1 MRPAPNRDRPRRSV
15 LLRRAV
21 LAGLLVAALVAGMVV
36 LVRTSGHPSW
46 FDAGSTGTPAP
57 PVPTRGEQ
65 APPSPAAP
73 TLSLMPTADWHT
85 ASPPGTRIE
94 GYADR
99 TSVLPGASVGL
110 RVAAT
115 AASFTVSAFRM
126 GSYGFEQAA
135 LAWQGGP
142 YPLVAQPDPAFAPD
156 TRTVTA
162 PWQQATTVT
171 ATDWPPGA
179 YLLRLQGADGAQSY
193 VPLTVRSPTTAG
205 RIVLVQ
211 AVTTWQAYNSWGGW
225 SLYHGPDG
233 QGESRAYA
241 VSFDRPYGE
250 QAGAGDFLGNEL
262 PLVTFAEKLGIPL
275 GYATDVDLHD
285 DPGLLAGA
293 FAVVSPGHD
302 EYYSTAMRDALTA
315 ARDAGTNIFFLGA
328 NAVYRHIR
336 LSPTDVGADR
346 LETDY
351 KDAGLDPVTRT
362 DPAESTAQ
370 WRRPPLNRPESD
382 LVGGFYQ
389 CNPGQA
395 NLVVAPTLSWL
406 TDGMGLQPGQELG
419 AIVGPEYDRV
429 DLRVPTP
436 HPLQVLFHSP
446 IRCTGQGGID
456 DASDVTYYTTPSGAA
471 VFDSGTSKWECALDD
486 QACGTGWGDP
496 ATFQV
501 VREVT
506 RRLLMAASLGSIG
519 TTHPAVDTTGGPLG
533 RDDGIGGIAPAGG

>member
-1 MRPAPNRDRPRRSV
+1 MA
-15 LLRRAV
+15 
-21 LAGLLVAALVAGMVV
+21 LVAAAVV
-36 LVRTSGHPSW
+36 LVRESDRPSW
-46 FDAGSTGTPAP
+46 LDAATL
-57 PVPTRGEQ
+57 PTE
-65 APPSPAAP
+65 AAP
-73 TLSLMPTADWHT
+73 TPPTAAAASASLAAPRTVPLSPAADWHT

-99 TSVLPGASVGL
+99 TSVLPGRSVAL
-110 RVAAT
+110 RVSAT
-115 AASFTVSAFRM
+115 AGSFTVSAFRM
-126 GSYGFEQAA
+126 GSYGAEQAA
-135 LAWQGGP
+135 LAWRGGP
-142 YPLVAQPDPAFAPD
+142 YPTVVQPAPVFAPD

-162 PWQQATTVT
+162 PWQASATVT

-179 YLLRLQGADGAQSY
+179 YLLRLEGADGAQSY
-193 VPLTVRSPTTAG
+193 VPLTVRSPTTVG

-211 AVTTWQAYNSWGGW
+211 AVTNWQAYNSWGGS
-225 SLYHGPDG
+225 SLYHGPDRRM
-233 QGESRAYA
+233 ETRSYA
-241 VSFDRPYGE
+241 VSFDRPYAE
-250 QAGAGDFLGNEL
+250 QAGAADFLGNEL

-285 DPGLLAGA
+285 DPRLLVGA
-293 FAVVSPGHD
+293 LAVVSPGHD
-302 EYYSTAMRDALTA
+302 EYYSTGMRNALTA

-336 LSPTDVGADR
+336 LSPTGLGPDR

-351 KDAGLDPVTRT
+351 KDAGIDPVTRT
-362 DPAESTAQ
+362 DPGESTAQ
-370 WRRPPLNRPESD
+370 WRRPPVSRPESE

-389 CNPGQA
+389 CNPGRA
-395 NLVVAPTLSWL
+395 KLVVAPMLSWL
-406 TDGMGLQPGQELG
+406 TEGMGLQPGQELG
-419 AIVGPEYDRV
+419 VLVGPEYDRV

-446 IRCTGQGGID
+446 VRCTGQGGID

-486 QACGTGWGDP
+486 QACDTGWGDP

-506 RRLLMAASLGSIG
+506 RRLLMAAMLGPIG
-519 TTHPAVDTTGGPLG
+519 ARHPAIDTTGGPPG
-533 RDDGIGGIAPAGG
+533 RDDGIGGIAAIGAAGR